1 MGKSKKGG
9 SINNNDETDTNVGF
23 NTNSMPYE
31 NEMNSV
37 SDTDNM
43 SKGWTHYMSPQ
54 NLAIIILAVL
64 LILSF
69 LGVNIL
75 IIFGGI
81 IQFLTALIGP
91 LISNVLSI
99 FGYTTGTIINGTAN
113 IVSDT
118 AKTGIDIMDGTA
130 HSVGNLFRGASNVNG
145 NLPVQ
150 QQLDGE
156 MLAASP
162 LIIEQPIPVEVPNF
176 DQALNTPSV
185 YVPNNPVSDE
195 VSSLI
200 QSAISSN
207 KSSWCLVGENAGR
220 RGCITVQD
228 PTQCMSGQVYD
239 NQQDCLNLQPD
250 NGLNGLNGQNTSQQ
264 PNQLQNQLAPP
275 YANGTMNWGLP
286 PPPPPQFYGV
296 QMRMQPNP
304 IMQPPPMQPPLMQP
318 PIMQPPLMQPNM
330 VRMQPPMQPNMNNMQ
345 PPPMQPNMNN
355 MQPPMQPNMVRMPPV
370 YN

>member
-23 NTNSMPYE
+23 NTNSVPYE
-31 NEMNSV
+31 NKMDNV

-43 SKGWTHYMSPQ
+43 SKGRTDYMSPQ

-69 LGVNIL
+69 LGVNLL

-162 LIIEQPIPVEVPNF
+162 LIIEQPVPVEVPNF
-176 DQALNTPSV
+176 DQALNTPSI

-239 NQQDCLNLQPD
+239 NQPDCLNLQPD
-250 NGLNGLNGQNTSQQ
+250 NGFNGLNRLNGQNIIQP
-264 PNQLQNQLAPP
+264 PNQLQNQFAPP

-296 QMRMQPNP
+296 QMRMPPNPNMQPN
-304 IMQPPPMQPPLMQP
+304 MSNMQPPLMQP
-318 PIMQPPLMQPNM
+318 PIMQPPIMQPNM
-330 VRMQPPMQPNMNNMQ
+330 VRMPVQ
-345 PPPMQPNMNN
+345 